1 MWRPRLPG
9 KVVLVTG
16 GTSGIGLATAHA
28 CIEEGA
34 AGVVVTGRRDHAGQE
49 AQGALTAHA
58 DAVFAQVR
66 ALTAALPQELVP
78 VGLPAHPCA
87 VTYLRTDHAVAADCS
102 SCVAASLA
110 AHGRIDVL
118 FNNAGLVTQGT
129 AEETS
134 EEEWS
139 EVMAVNVTA
148 VWRMCRLV
156 LPHMR
161 AHAASGGSGGG
172 GGVIIN
178 NASDW
183 AVVGARGAAAYAVSK
198 AAVLQLSRCLALDHM
213 AEGIRVN
220 AVCPGDT
227 AVARWRSEG
236 YFRGSGGVSAE
247 EEAAGGASLPMGR
260 AATTDEIARAVVFL
274 ASDDASYVQGA
285 GLMVDGGNTAQ

>member
-49 AQGALTAHA
+49 AQVALTAHA
-58 DAVFAQVR
+58 DAVFAQVQ
-66 ALTAALPQELVP
+66 ALTAALPQGLLP
-78 VGLPAHPCA
+78 VGLPARPCA
-87 VTYLRTDHAVAADCS
+87 VTYLRADHSVAADCS